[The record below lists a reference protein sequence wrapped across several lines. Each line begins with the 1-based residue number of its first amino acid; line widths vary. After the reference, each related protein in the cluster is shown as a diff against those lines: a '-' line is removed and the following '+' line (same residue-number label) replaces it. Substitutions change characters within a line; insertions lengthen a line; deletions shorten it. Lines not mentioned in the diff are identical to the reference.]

1 MEKGLET
8 RVFTCIVLY
17 SELVEQSGLI
27 GRPGRDVE
35 LQPHR

>member
-17 SELVEQSGLI
+17 FELVEQSGLI
-27 GRPGRDVE
+27 VRPGRDVE